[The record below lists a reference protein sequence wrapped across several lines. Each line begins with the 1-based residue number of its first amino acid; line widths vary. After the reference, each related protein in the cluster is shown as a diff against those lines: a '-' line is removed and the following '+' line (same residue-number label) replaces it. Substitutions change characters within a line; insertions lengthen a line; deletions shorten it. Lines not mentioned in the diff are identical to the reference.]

1 MCVCVCGGRVGCLC
15 LTAVIIGVFSCA
27 LGRFGS
33 VSLQKSVS
41 FSGARTQPS
50 SESHG
55 VDTALMYASPSPQLI
70 KKESSFDLS
79 GG

>member
-1 MCVCVCGGRVGCLC
+1 MSVFNRCHHRRVLLRTRPIRICLV
-15 LTAVIIGVFSCA
+15 T
-27 LGRFGS
+27 
-33 VSLQKSVS
+33 KSVS